1 MSANSPCT
9 LEPTVDSSLLRRA
22 FACFPSGVAA
32 VCAVAD
38 EEPVGLLVSSF
49 TSVSLEPPLVS
60 ICIMK
65 GSRRWASLRI
75 MDRLGVSFLGDK
87 QQQVCR
93 QLTAKPD
100 QGFDGLDFSV
110 TPEGAVLLHD
120 ATAWLDCSLYNE
132 IDAGDHTIVLLRI
145 EALHARPA
153 QTPLVFHNSQFHS
166 LAALGRSPSAQSG

>member
-1 MSANSPCT
+1 MNTHSPCT
-9 LEPTVDSSLLRRA
+9 LEDVVDPSTLRRT

-32 VCAVAD
+32 VCAIAE

-65 GSRRWASLRI
+65 GSRRWSLLRDA
-75 MDRLGVSFLGDK
+75 DRLGVSFLGDK

-93 QLTAKPD
+93 QLTAKPEE
-100 QGFDGLDFSV
+100 GFDGLDFSA

-120 ATAWLDCSLYNE
+120 ATAWLDCSLHNE

-145 EALHARPA
+145 EALHARPT

-166 LAALGRSPSAQSG
+166 LAAL

>member
-1 MSANSPCT
+1 MMTPAPSILDNI
-9 LEPTVDSSLLRRA
+9 VDPSTLRRT

-32 VCAVAD
+32 VCAMAD
-38 EEPVGLLVSSF
+38 EEPAGLLVSSF

-65 GSRRWASLRI
+65 ESRRWSRLRSA
-75 MDRLGVSFLGDK
+75 DRLGVSFLGDN

-100 QGFDGLDFSV
+100 QGFDGLDISA
-110 TPEGAVLLHD
+110 TSEGAVLLHD
-120 ATAWLDCSLYNE
+120 ATAWLDCSFHNE

-145 EALHARPA
+145 EALHASPT
-153 QTPLVFHNSQFHS
+153 QTPLVFHNSQFHR
-166 LAALGRSPSAQSG
+166 LAAL